1 MNESFELPVEYKKEM
16 LLLPAKLSIWEYGH
30 RIIINIEGQD
40 IVFEP
45 DEERNYRAVVSEMEK
60 PIDFYLLK
68 AIAES
73 IESIF
78 K

>member
-1 MNESFELPVEYKKEM
+1 MNKSFELPVQYNQEM
-16 LLLPAKLSIWEYGH
+16 LLLPAKISIWEYGH
-30 RIIINIEGQD
+30 RIIVNMEGQD

-45 DEERNYRAVVSEMEK
+45 DEERNYRAVVPEMEK
-60 PIDFYLLK
+60 PIDIYLLK
-68 AIAES
+68 LIAES